1 MQAELRRTPTPAAFA
16 AALLAL
22 LAVPGCSNK
31 QRLGE
36 YDFRS
41 RTLGITTIA
50 PAQPQV
56 FSGLAVRVD
65 EDRPLET
72 IIRVG
77 SGVARE
83 VSVAKVRARLDSA
96 GREADVAERMGDRL
110 LQAASRHLRATPVPD
125 PRRADYELEVRV
137 RRYGIEASSWS
148 SQAYFLIQA
157 DMILLDGA
165 TGRRIWK
172 TDVRATDRVN
182 PAVFGRDAAPIAGAV
197 TAWALAQLSAD
208 ELQQALE
215 GLADFA
221 ADFLAREFVEALD
234 DARG

>member
-1 MQAELRRTPTPAAFA
+1 MRAIRRSSTA
-16 AALLAL
+16 AATAAVLGLAT
-22 LAVPGCSNK
+22 LAGCSNK

-56 FSGLAVRVD
+56 FSGLAVDID
-65 EDRPLET
+65 EARPLET
-72 IIRVG
+72 ILRVG

-83 VSVAKVRARLDSA
+83 VSIVKVRARLDSA
-96 GREADVAERMGDRL
+96 GREADVADRMGDRL
-110 LQAASRHLRATPVPD
+110 LTAASRHLRTTPVKD
-125 PRRADYELEVRV
+125 PRQADYELEVRV

-172 TDVRATDRVN
+172 ADVRATDRVR
-182 PAVFGRDAAPIAGAV
+182 PAVFGREGEPVAGAV
-197 TAWALAQLSAD
+197 TAWALAQMSAA

-221 ADFLAREFVEALD
+221 ADFLAREFAEALD

>member
-1 MQAELRRTPTPAAFA
+1 MQVVPRRTPTH
-16 AALLAL
+16 AALAAVLLVL
-22 LAVPGCSNK
+22 LAAPGCSNK

-56 FSGLAVRVD
+56 FSGLALRVD
-65 EDRPLET
+65 ERRPLET

-83 VSVAKVRARLDSA
+83 VSVTKVRARLDSA
-96 GREADVAERMGDRL
+96 GRRLDVADRMGDRL
-110 LQAASRHLRATPVPD
+110 LRAASRHLRATPVAD
-125 PRRADYELEVRV
+125 ARQADYELEVRV
-137 RRYGIEASSWS
+137 RHYGIEASSWS
-148 SQAYFLIQA
+148 SQAYFVIRA
-157 DMILLDGA
+157 DMILLDGD

-172 TDVRATDRVN
+172 TDVRATDRVD
-182 PAVFGRDAAPIAGAV
+182 PAVFGRDAEPIAGAV
-197 TAWALAQLSAD
+197 TAWALSQLSAE